1 MFYELKIVLVI
12 CDYELEFLKY
22 RFEILVLGKVGYFMC
37 VIFVFKKFILVF
49 KLYILNDRFKV
60 NGNLS

>member
-37 VIFVFKKFILVF
+37 KVGYFMCVIFVFKKFILVF
-49 KLYILNDRFKV
+49 KL
-60 NGNLS
+60 